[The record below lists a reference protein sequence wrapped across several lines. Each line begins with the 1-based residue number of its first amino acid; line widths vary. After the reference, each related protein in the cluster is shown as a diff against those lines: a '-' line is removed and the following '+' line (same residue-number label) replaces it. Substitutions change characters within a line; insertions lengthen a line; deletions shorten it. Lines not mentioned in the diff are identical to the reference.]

1 MTFEK
6 RAECDNGRIFL
17 ALFCGRDIETQRGKI
32 SCSASLLNSKMEFKS
47 SPFYS
52 IVCNKVYG
60 EKMLGGPAVAHQD
73 QQRLGSAEMQV
84 RFLAQHNGL
93 RIHVLPQLWPSSKF
107 GLDMIPGPGTPYAS
121 GWPTRKK
128 KKMLQL
134 KTS

>member
-52 IVCNKVYG
+52 IVCNKLYG
-60 EKMLGGPAVAHQD
+60 EKRMDLFICITD
-73 QQRLGSAEMQV
+73 SLCC
-84 RFLAQHNGL
+84 
-93 RIHVLPQLWPSSKF
+93 
-107 GLDMIPGPGTPYAS
+107 T
-121 GWPTRKK
+121 
-128 KKMLQL
+128 L
-134 KTS
+134 KTNTKLKVNYMPIKFKKIKIKKIL